1 MERLKIVSPHPSGI
15 SVIISVVEKAVAAEA
30 YFGSAD
36 QCNL

>member
-1 MERLKIVSPHPSGI
+1 MERLKIVSPYPSRL
-15 SVIISVVEKAVAAEA
+15 SVIISVVEKAFAADA